1 MLKKQIEPCGGTR
14 REVQFEWSQ
23 YSILT
28 TDSKVRTAFPD
39 SIFDTEKE
47 KVKARQNNGQ
57 LQSGKSRVRSQ
68 GRTST

>member
-1 MLKKQIEPCGGTR
+1 MLKKQIEPCDGTR

-28 TDSKVRTAFPD
+28 TDSKVRTTFPD

-47 KVKARQNNGQ
+47 RGKARQNNGQ
-57 LQSGKSRVRSQ
+57 LQSGKSRVRVLK
-68 GRTST
+68 